1 MRFNE
6 IMHFPLSLCLS
17 GTLYLRKYG
26 QREIYC
32 IHDLKKMVEI
42 INKTVLWKHSELVLS
57 DWSTRI
63 SFVDSVTI
71 DVKENEPNTSVP
83 PE

>member
-1 MRFNE
+1 M
-6 IMHFPLSLCLS
+6 
-17 GTLYLRKYG
+17 
-26 QREIYC
+26 
-32 IHDLKKMVEI
+32 
-42 INKTVLWKHSELVLS
+42 HSELVLS

-71 DVKENEPNTSVP
+71 DVKENEPDTSVP

>member
-1 MRFNE
+1 
-6 IMHFPLSLCLS
+6 MH
-17 GTLYLRKYG
+17 R
-26 QREIYC
+26 
-32 IHDLKKMVEI
+32 
-42 INKTVLWKHSELVLS
+42 ELVLS

-71 DVKENEPNTSVP
+71 DVKENEPDTSVP